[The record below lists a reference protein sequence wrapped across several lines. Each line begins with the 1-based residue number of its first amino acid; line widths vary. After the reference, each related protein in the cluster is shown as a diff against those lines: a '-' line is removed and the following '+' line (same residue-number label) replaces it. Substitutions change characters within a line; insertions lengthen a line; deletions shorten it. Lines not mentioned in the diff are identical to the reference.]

1 MLRKNINRISCVKL
15 SGFLFVFGIT
25 INTFKTGTYDF
36 LLYGYIITLFTSFFL
51 LFKFKYIKRS
61 SILFFLFLLFVC
73 FIYPLVF
80 VQSIPNELSFKYL
93 FMLSPLL
100 FIPFYFDNEELG
112 RVMVK
117 YINIYS
123 LLSVSLFFFGI
134 GVDYGYGA
142 PRMQG
147 FLSEPSAWGGF
158 ASVLLLSGVYYRSY
172 FNIALFTL
180 LIALTMSPMT
190 MLVCLFSLLIYTI
203 TRLPNILRFL
213 TYGLILFTVA
223 VSIYSLLT
231 ISFDNIPLRRL
242 SEGVLYIVTLGEQG
256 YNPRFEVMMNM
267 VNFLIEREHI
277 YFGYGVNQSWFFE
290 QEMNSISSFNLW
302 MEWLFSFGLIGLIG
316 YGLVS
321 LFILFKRYGNPH
333 IKILLIS
340 FYSYTLLN
348 SAQGIT
354 IQIIFYVF
362 LIVSILESYIN
373 LNRGNEF
380 EVKE

>member
-1 MLRKNINRISCVKL
+1 
-15 SGFLFVFGIT
+15 
-25 INTFKTGTYDF
+25 
-36 LLYGYIITLFTSFFL
+36 
-51 LFKFKYIKRS
+51 
-61 SILFFLFLLFVC
+61 
-73 FIYPLVF
+73 
-80 VQSIPNELSFKYL
+80 
-93 FMLSPLL
+93 
-100 FIPFYFDNEELG
+100 
-112 RVMVK
+112 
-117 YINIYS
+117 
-123 LLSVSLFFFGI
+123 
-134 GVDYGYGA
+134 
-142 PRMQG
+142 MQG